1 MPKLYKNAC
10 IQGTS
15 SISTYTTLY
24 NTTASSSAV
33 LSTIAICNAAS
44 ADATYRVGIT
54 DSATDPSLTTGQ
66 FIAYGSTVAGN
77 DTTFI
82 SVGVALG
89 NNKFIRVSS
98 SSASVNF
105 NAFISEIT

>member
-1 MPKLYKNAC
+1 MPTTYKNTS

-15 SISTYTTLY
+15 SVNTYSTLY
-24 NTTASSSAV
+24 NTSASSIAV

-44 ADATYRVGIT
+44 ADATYRIGIT

-98 SSASVNF
+98 SSGSVNF

>member
-10 IQGTS
+10 VQGTA
-15 SISTYTTLY
+15 SIGTYTTLY
-24 NTTASSSAV
+24 STNSSTSAV